1 MDRNDQGST
10 RKLVT
15 AGGNHVTDHPN
26 FLITENQEQAFM
38 EHSILQWFVDESL
51 LQNLLAGQPTW
62 ILLLIIVVCIVML
75 SKGADWMVDG
85 VVDLATRTGMPKIVI
100 GATVV
105 SLGTTLPE
113 AFVSVMAAYMG
124 NPGLALGN
132 GVGSIIADTGLIFGL
147 TCVLAAVPVNRYIL
161 NRTGWVQVG
170 SATLLVVI
178 AVWMLFTAAEGEQPM
193 LGRPVGFFFLALLVG
208 YLYITYVW
216 AKQGGNV
223 MVEDNGEAE
232 ELRGLALCW
241 LMVTGGLILII
252 LGARVLVPAA
262 SEIALRF
269 GVPEDVIAAT
279 MVAFGTSLPELM
291 TAIAAVRKGH
301 PEITV
306 GNIVGADVLNILFVI
321 GAAAAAAPLA
331 IPDNFFH
338 FHFPAMLIIL
348 FSFRAFISM
357 NTDGMFKRWQGVW
370 LLSVYVIYVVLQY
383 ALNIEGAH

>member
-1 MDRNDQGST
+1 
-10 RKLVT
+10 
-15 AGGNHVTDHPN
+15 
-26 FLITENQEQAFM
+26 M
-38 EHSILQWFVDESL
+38 EHSLIRWIGDETL
-51 LQNLLAGQPTW
+51 LQQFVAEQSTLV
-62 ILLLIIVVCIVML
+62 LLIIIVVAIALL
-75 SKGADWMVDG
+75 SKGADWMIDG
-85 VVDLATRTGMPKIVI
+85 VVDLAERTGLPKIVI

-178 AVWMLFTAAEGEQPM
+178 ALILLAVTPEGEEPM
-193 LGRPVGFFFLALLVG
+193 LTRWVGILFLLLLATYMYV
-208 YLYITYVW
+208 TYVW
-216 AKQGGNV
+216 AKQGGGDA
-223 MVEDNGEAE
+223 VEDEDDEGAGSMS
-232 ELRGLALCW
+232 LGRAW
-241 LMVTGGLILII
+241 LMVVGGLL
-252 LGARVLVPAA
+252 LVVTGARILVPAA
-262 SEIALRF
+262 AEIATRL

-306 GNIVGADVLNILFVI
+306 GNIVGADVLNVLFVV
-321 GAAAAAAPLA
+321 GAAAFAAPLA
-331 IPDNFFH
+331 IPANFYY

-348 FSFRAFISM
+348 FSFRTFIWM
-357 NTDGMFKRWQGVW
+357 NRDGFFRRWQGAW
-370 LLSVYVIYVVLQY
+370 LLGVYGIYVFMQY
-383 ALNIEGAH
+383 ALNIGAAH